1 MLNALAVMRLKQD
14 SLDAQKQQKN
24 KELMGCVVSG
34 LKSPGPSKLGILIVP
49 CVDT

>member
-1 MLNALAVMRLKQD
+1 MLNVLAVMRLKQD

-24 KELMGCVVSG
+24 KELMGSVVSG
-34 LKSPGPSKLGILIVP
+34 LKSPGPSKLGTLLVP